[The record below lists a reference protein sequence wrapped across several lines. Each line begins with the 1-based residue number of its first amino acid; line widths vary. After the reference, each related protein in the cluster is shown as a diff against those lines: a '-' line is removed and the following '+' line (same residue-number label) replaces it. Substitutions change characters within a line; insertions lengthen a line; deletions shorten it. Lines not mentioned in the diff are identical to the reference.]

1 VRSAAVLGAVLA
13 VATAAPAGADPR
25 DAGSRDYFERLT
37 GAVRTGLEDAVVA
50 RAPKLVPPVPIR
62 VAWKAT
68 RVGSLDLGAP
78 LVAMTAA
85 DLDRDGKGE
94 LYAVTSRE
102 VIAYAVE
109 SRKVNVLARV
119 AFSGAPAVPA
129 PRDIVG
135 TAVVEGTELVAGVS
149 AWATEL
155 RVSWQGKALVAQPG
169 GPGFLVCAGERA
181 LLVPG
186 RNHFSAGRTP
196 GPGVNPG
203 PSIPAP
209 LHGVRCRNDLV
220 DAEGHPLRVRAALV
234 GTKIEIALE
243 RCTAAG
249 TCEPARKLE
258 YKDYGVA
265 FEIADIDRNGT
276 PEVIVSGAGAP
287 GDPDAVKVIAIGGDE
302 KKGVFR
308 YRFNG
313 GVAGIAVIDSD
324 GDGAME
330 VMAAVRLVGAT
341 RVDLWRFN

>member
-1 VRSAAVLGAVLA
+1 VRGGAVRGAAVAGAIFMA
-13 VATAAPAGADPR
+13 TVATANAGPGDAGAR
-25 DAGSRDYFERLT
+25 DDYFERLAT
-37 GAVRTGLEDAVVA
+37 AVRTGLEDAVVA

-85 DLDRDGKGE
+85 DLDHDGKGE

-109 SRKVNVLARV
+109 ARKVSVLARV

-129 PRDIVG
+129 PRDVVG

-155 RVSWQGKALVAQPG
+155 RVSWQGKALVAQAG
-169 GPGFLVCAGERA
+169 SPGFLVCANERA

-186 RNHFSAGRTP
+186 RNHFGDAL
-196 GPGVNPG
+196 
-203 PSIPAP
+203 AP

-220 DAEGHPLRVRAALV
+220 DAEGHPLRVRAALT
-234 GTKIEIALE
+234 GTKIEIAIE

-249 TCEPARKLE
+249 TCEPARKHE

-265 FEIADIDRNGT
+265 FALADIDRNGT
-276 PEVIVSGAGAP
+276 LEVIVSGAGAP
-287 GDPDAVKVIAIGGDE
+287 GDPDAVKVIAIGGDD
-302 KKGVFR
+302 KKGLFR

-330 VMAAVRLVGAT
+330 VIAAVRLVGAT